1 MLIFQM
7 NHFKH
12 VAVGIYFVTI
22 LGIAGAMDYQD
33 EIYEHNFYIEAVCSG
48 EVYDHKQ
55 LNPECL

>member
-1 MLIFQM
+1 MMMLA
-7 NHFKH
+7 FKPIL
-12 VAVGIYFVTI
+12 AVIYLITI

-33 EIYEHNFYIEAVCSG
+33 MINEHDFYIEAVCSG

>member
-1 MLIFQM
+1 MMLA
-7 NHFKH
+7 FKPIL
-12 VAVGIYFVTI
+12 AVIYLITI

-33 EIYEHNFYIEAVCSG
+33 MINEHDFYIEAVCSG

>member
-1 MLIFQM
+1 MIISNFKPVLI
-7 NHFKH
+7 
-12 VAVGIYFVTI
+12 GIYFFII

-55 LNPECL
+55 LNPEC